1 MFIKALA
8 KFTALCA
15 SNSTKVIALANLAPF
30 GSLFGSS
37 PELLKR
43 TLFTTATQLRERERD
58 PALQPPAKPKSPY
71 LRFMHHLIQKEKR
84 GKPLLKIDTIKFGQQ
99 VAAPSWES
107 LFESDKKPF
116 EQAYQHDYK
125 LYKPKERDWWMS
137 KTHSDISLI
146 NEERRLYG
154 MKPLSFPKEYMKE
167 IRENERQAR
176 QAEKSLKPKGIA
188 NSRIRFM
195 KEVIPSLSRELGNSQ
210 EAMKAASKQ
219 WNELTDDEK
228 EPYQQAYLKERVEK
242 ELLKK

>member
-1 MFIKALA
+1 
-8 KFTALCA
+8 
-15 SNSTKVIALANLAPF
+15 
-30 GSLFGSS
+30 
-37 PELLKR
+37 
-43 TLFTTATQLRERERD
+43 
-58 PALQPPAKPKSPY
+58 
-71 LRFMHHLIQKEKR
+71 
-84 GKPLLKIDTIKFGQQ
+84 
-99 VAAPSWES
+99 
-107 LFESDKKPF
+107 
-116 EQAYQHDYK
+116 
-125 LYKPKERDWWMS
+125 MS

-228 EPYQQAYLKERVEK
+228 EVSH
-242 ELLKK
+242 